1 MFRCSIDL
9 STSLNKGILLG
20 QRRVDLFQRIGII
33 FSLHERSMKPRFDS
47 VRRDARPRLGD

>member
-9 STSLNKGILLG
+9 STSRNKGILLG
-20 QRRVDLFQRIGII
+20 RIDLFQRIGII